1 MRIPVQPEPPED
13 TATAWDPDPWKTKVQ
28 ADLAAMVK
36 AFNEPGE
43 TRPDSRVCWRLVFKT
58 LQYLVA
64 RSK

>member
-1 MRIPVQPEPPED
+1 MLRDVQPEIKPHVEV
-13 TATAWDPDPWKTKVQ
+13 WDPDPWKTKVQ
-28 ADLAAMVK
+28 QDLAEMVQ

-64 RSK
+64 RSEQ